1 MHRLFCKQALNRW
14 TLVAL
19 AIGSIMLPVA
29 SAQTSTPAHTSHKTK
44 SSTSSGAST
53 STPTSSSNHTSP
65 SNHSSSR
72 KSAHSGKSSS
82 HRGASKVKGQAAP
95 SPERVNEIQQ
105 ALAKNG
111 SFTDTASGKWDDST
125 VDAMKKF
132 QSAHGLNPS
141 GKIDALTLQKLGL
154 GSETAG
160 MGAPNI
166 PPNSAA
172 NRLLSRSSS
181 PSSQPE

>member
-1 MHRLFCKQALNRW
+1 MHRLFCKQALK

-19 AIGSIMLPVA
+19 AAGSIMLPVA
-29 SAQTSTPAHTSHKTK
+29 SAQTSKPAHTSHKTK
-44 SSTSSGAST
+44 SSASSGAST
-53 STPTSSSNHTSP
+53 STSTSS

-172 NRLLSRSSS
+172 NRLLSRTSS